1 MGKHASEYA
10 QPVDLQEPK
19 PASRKPKH
27 RERREQRASHP
38 GDDSDSESQTSSTEE
53 GLSPHAGA
61 GLPGSRGQQKRP
73 RKKPAPQAPRNAA
86 IPVAMPKAP
95 SVIPPKQMPPPAAKM
110 EPEFVEAISTP

>member
-1 MGKHASEYA
+1 MVSFS
-10 QPVDLQEPK
+10 LI
-19 PASRKPKH
+19 
-27 RERREQRASHP
+27 

-110 EPEFVEAISTP
+110 EPEFGMLNIFTFHLLKRLREKGYFRENPFVV